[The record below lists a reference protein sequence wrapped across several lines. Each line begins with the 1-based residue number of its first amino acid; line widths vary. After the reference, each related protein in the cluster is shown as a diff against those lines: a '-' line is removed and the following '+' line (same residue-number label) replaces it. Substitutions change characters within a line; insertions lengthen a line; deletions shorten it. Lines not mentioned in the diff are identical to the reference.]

1 MTDHR
6 KFEFHRIPCCHL
18 FSVLHIIL
26 TASKT
31 HIDQFFVCLSIRV
44 GGIIVGFLKAFDK
57 HFNLLLTDVD
67 EEYSFA
73 GKMIKAVGSKEKGP
87 CEIMK
92 R

>member
-1 MTDHR
+1 M
-6 KFEFHRIPCCHL
+6 
-18 FSVLHIIL
+18 
-26 TASKT
+26 
-31 HIDQFFVCLSIRV
+31 SIRV